1 MKKWCAWLLALV
13 CLFTACLLPA
23 AAADDTLAPGEVVL
37 GDVNSDFKVEAT
49 DARLL
54 LQIAA
59 GLRTVTDAQADLL
72 DMDRN
77 GTVSAT
83 DARWALQI
91 AARLRVKRAYNPET
105 GEIRDLGSLYSGTRI
120 TVVSYNTAA
129 PWGSFWD
136 GTSSNK
142 RAPLFAEQIEAIAPD
157 SVGVQEINSNWVSRM
172 ETLLPSYA
180 YYGVKRGGDGSEKT
194 SEMCGI
200 FYLKD
205 KYELLDSGTFWLSET
220 PDVESAYPGA
230 GCNRICSYVVLENK
244 QTGFTYAHFN
254 THLDNVSEA
263 ARTLGGNLIAE
274 RAAAMAESYG
284 GALPVVITGDFN
296 QNRDGTACAALEN
309 AGFVNAQPASEDTQ
323 PTYHAWGEQTTGQAI
338 DFIFRNDAFASVSHH
353 VYAQTADGTYVSDHY
368 AVGAELQVE

>member
-136 GTSSNK
+136 GTLSSR

-172 ETLLPSYA
+172 ETLLPAYA
-180 YYGVKRGGDGSEKT
+180 YYGVQRGGDGSEKT

-205 KYELLDSGTFWLSET
+205 KYELLDSGTFWISET
-220 PDVESAYPGA
+220 PDTESKYADA
-230 GCNRICSYVVLENK
+230 GCNRICSYVVLQNK
-244 QTGFTYAHFN
+244 TTGFAYAHFN

-274 RAAAMAESYG
+274 RAAALIERYG
-284 GALPVVITGDFN
+284 GSLPVVITGDFN
-296 QNRDGTACAALEN
+296 QYRSGTACAALEA
-309 AGFVNAQPASEDTQ
+309 AGFVNTQPASEDTQ
-323 PTYHAWGEQTTGQAI
+323 PTYHAWGEQTAGRAI
-338 DFIFRNDAFASVSHH
+338 DFIFTNRALAAVSHT
-353 VYAQTADGTYVSDHY
+353 VYAQQVDGTYVSDHY
-368 AVGAELQVE
+368 AVGAVLEVA